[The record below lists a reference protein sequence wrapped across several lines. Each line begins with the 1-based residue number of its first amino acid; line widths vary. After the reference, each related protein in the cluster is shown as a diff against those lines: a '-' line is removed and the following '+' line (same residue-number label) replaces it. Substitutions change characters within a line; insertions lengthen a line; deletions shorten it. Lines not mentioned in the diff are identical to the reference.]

1 MAQHINRKD
10 EHVELAEA
18 FYHERISD
26 HFDAIKFVH
35 HSFPTVNHSNVS
47 LATHFGGMDFTAPFF
62 INGMTGGSD
71 KTYSINQD
79 LATVARETGLAMASG
94 SVSAGIKHPETA
106 SSFEIIRQT
115 NPNGKIFANLGPEHP
130 LENYLRAIEILKADA
145 LQIHVNAPQELVM
158 PEGERTFDTWLTNI
172 EKTVRSVGVPVI
184 VKEVGFGMSRQTITQ
199 LQQAGVKTIDVSGN
213 GGTNFLKIE
222 NARREHHEF
231 AFAED
236 WGQSTALSLLE
247 GSSLDSSPELIAS
260 GGIRNPYDIVKSL
273 ALGAKA
279 AGLSGHFLHLVLNKG
294 VDETVAEVERWKN
307 SIQTM
312 MTLLSAETV
321 ADLSQTD
328 VVFIDPIKTWCEARQ
343 IDWVAYAN
351 RSK

>member
-1 MAQHINRKD
+1 MTQHTNRKD

-18 FYHERISD
+18 FYHERRAD

-35 HSFPTVNHSNVS
+35 HSFPTVNKENVS
-47 LATHFGGMDFTAPFF
+47 LATRFADMDFPFPFF

-71 KTYSINQD
+71 KTYKINQD
-79 LATVARETGLAMASG
+79 LATVARETGLAIASG

-106 SSFEIIRQT
+106 PSFEIIRQT

-130 LENYLRAIEILKADA
+130 IENYQRAVDILKADA

-158 PEGERTFDTWLTNI
+158 PEGERIFDTWLNNI
-172 EKTVRSVGVPVI
+172 EKTVQTIGVPVI
-184 VKEVGFGMSRQTITQ
+184 VKEVGFGMSKETIQ
-199 LQQAGVKTIDVSGN
+199 RLSQAGVKTIDVSGN

-222 NARREHHEF
+222 NARREHQEF

-236 WGQSTALSLLE
+236 WGQSTAISLLE
-247 GSSLDSSPELIAS
+247 GYAIHQDINLIAS

-279 AGLSGHFLHLVLNKG
+279 VGLSGHFLHLVLNEG
-294 VDETVAEVERWKN
+294 VDETIAEVERWKN
-307 SIQTM
+307 TIQTL
-312 MTLLSAETV
+312 MTLLSADTV
-321 ADLSQTD
+321 TSLTSSDIVLM
-328 VVFIDPIKTWCEARQ
+328 DPLKTWCEARQ
-343 IDWVAYAN
+343 IDWQSFAN
-351 RSK
+351 RYH

>member
-1 MAQHINRKD
+1 MNRKD

-18 FYHERISD
+18 FYHERQTD
-26 HFDAIKFVH
+26 HYDAIKFVH
-35 HSFPTVNHSNVS
+35 HSFPTVNQADVS
-47 LATHFGGMDFTAPFF
+47 LATSFAGLDFSTPFF
-62 INGMTGGSD
+62 INGMTGGSE
-71 KTYSINQD
+71 KTYKINQD

-106 SSFEIIRQT
+106 PSFEIIRQT
-115 NPNGKIFANLGPEHP
+115 NPNGKVFANLGPEHP
-130 LENYLRAIEILKADA
+130 LENYLRAVDILKADA

-158 PEGERTFDTWLTNI
+158 PEGERVFETWLNNI
-172 EKTVRSVGVPVI
+172 EKTVQSVGVPVI
-184 VKEVGFGMSRQTITQ
+184 VKEVGFGMSRQTIMK
-199 LQQAGVKTIDVSGN
+199 LQQAGVQTIDVSGN

-222 NARREHHEF
+222 NARREHQEF

-236 WGQSTALSLLE
+236 WGQSTAISLLE
-247 GSSLDSSPELIAS
+247 GSTLTNSVELIAS

-279 AGLSGHFLHLVLNKG
+279 AGLSGHFLHLVLNEG
-294 VDETVAEVERWKN
+294 VEATIAEVERWKN

-312 MTLLSAETV
+312 MTLLSAKSV
-321 ADLSQTD
+321 ADLTASD
-328 VVFIDPIKTWCEARQ
+328 VILMDPLKTWCEARQ
-343 IDWVAYAN
+343 INWQAFAN